1 MVVTLSTKSHLFIIR
16 VMAYKVRRILTDVV
30 VHQTAVAAGKE
41 ADKVVEAEVVQVLA
55 NKQTTYCT
63 L

>member
-41 ADKVVEAEVVQVLA
+41 ADKVVEAEVVLVLV
-55 NKQTTYCT
+55 
-63 L
+63 